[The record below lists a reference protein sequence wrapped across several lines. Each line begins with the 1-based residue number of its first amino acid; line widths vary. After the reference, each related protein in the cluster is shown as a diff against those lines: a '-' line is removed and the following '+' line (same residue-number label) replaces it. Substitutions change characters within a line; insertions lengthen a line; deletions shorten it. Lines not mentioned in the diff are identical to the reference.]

1 MLVKLRVN
9 AGPKKGKEYIF
20 DEPQGFTFGRA
31 EDCSC
36 VVEEDETFSRYHFLL
51 EINPPQVWIQDLGSL
66 NGTYIN
72 RRKIGSRPTGVAV
85 DEAEPGEAV
94 ALRDGDLITAG
105 VHELLLM
112 IEAPVI
118 CVDCGQEVL
127 PVKRREAEFIG
138 GTYLCEHCRTSRTS
152 KDREKQKV
160 GLRLNPEQRKKAED
174 NPIEI
179 IEDLLKQYQDQGGGK
194 EEYPEIRGYSF
205 QEKLGEGGF
214 GAVYAA
220 VRLSDGKQVAVK
232 TLLQTRRPDQRQLNM
247 FIREKEIVSQLRHPN
262 VVHSESVSNIDDLHF
277 IEMEYMSGG
286 CVGKLL
292 KNRGKLALLEAAP
305 IMLQALEGL
314 TYIHQAEVTLSFEG
328 GKKPVKGIIHRDLKP
343 FNILLSG
350 QPGKWTAKLS
360 DFGLSKAFSETGFTK
375 GSITSPGMTIGS
387 WQYTA
392 PEHLVNY
399 RYLKPPTDVFE
410 LAATFYHMLTGSFVW
425 NLSHYKDNIF
435 RVILQSSPE
444 PIRNRDSTI
453 PYSVAKVIDRALSCK
468 PEQRYRDGGEF
479 LSAFKEALPKELIN

>member
-1 MLVKLRVN
+1 M
-9 AGPKKGKEYIF
+9 
-20 DEPQGFTFGRA
+20 
-31 EDCSC
+31 DCSC
-36 VVEEDETFSRYHFLL
+36 VVEEDEAFSRYHFLL

-72 RRKIGSRPTGVAV
+72 RQKIGSRPAGIAV

-105 VHELLLM
+105 VHELQLT
-112 IEAPVI
+112 IEAPAV

-127 PVKRREAEFIG
+127 PAKRQEAEFIG
-138 GTYLCEHCRTSRTS
+138 GTYLCANCRSPLTS
-152 KDREKQKV
+152 KTGTNQKE
-160 GLRLNPEQRKKAED
+160 GSRLNLEQRKNAED
-174 NPIEI
+174 NPIAI
-179 IEDLLKQYQDQGGGK
+179 IDNLLKQYQDQVGSD
-194 EEYPEIRGYSF
+194 ERYPGISGYRF

-220 VRLSDGKQVAVK
+220 VRLADGKQVAVK

-262 VVHSESVSNIDDLHF
+262 VVLSESASNIDDLHF
-277 IEMEYMSGG
+277 IELEYMIGG

-292 KNRGKLALLEAAP
+292 EKRGKLALDEATP

-314 TYIHQAEVTLSFEG
+314 TYIHQAEVMLTFES
-328 GKKPVKGIIHRDLKP
+328 GKKLVKGIIHRDLKP
-343 FNILLSG
+343 SNILLAG
-350 QPGKWTAKLS
+350 QPGNWTAKLS
-360 DFGLSKAFSETGFTK
+360 DFGLSKSFSEAGFTK

-410 LAATFYHMLTGSFVW
+410 LAATFYHLLTGSFVW

-435 RVILQSSPE
+435 RVILQSNPE

-453 PYSVAKVIDRALSCK
+453 PQAVAAVIDRALACK

-479 LSAFKEALPKELIN
+479 LSAFKEAL